1 MDDDQKNG
9 YAKPFYEKLIQLY
22 GERTQLNNSD
32 KARLKEAYLYMISYE
47 ARVADNMEAA
57 KVHAQKL
64 VEIDPENA
72 IAKQVLGM

>member
-1 MDDDQKNG
+1 MDNDQQNG
-9 YAKPFYEKLIQLY
+9 YAKPYYEKLIQLY
-22 GERTQLNNSD
+22 SERTELNNSD

-57 KVHAQKL
+57 KVQAQKL
-64 VEIDPENA
+64 IEIDPENA